1 MFGLAAG
8 IYQSY
13 FTDPQINILLIGVEG
28 TGKTCLLERMK
39 VTQTRKSGGRL
50 RVIACPTPRKYS
62 AVHMAQEEVRVEP
75 QMRQESNSSLEDVNL
90 SEIRLSERSDAA
102 PHQDYNLK
110 PGARMLPL
118 EKVRPTI
125 GMNLAKINLCGA
137 MCHVWDL
144 GGKMRELWER
154 YYADADAVIF
164 CLTSSDNATLEEVRS
179 MINDDVPFLVFWH
192 DMGGDILQPQPTL
205 DQLLP
210 HYHNNMM
217 ELFSGSAKTGQGVR
231 EALEWLIPL
240 AKKQQQLRQGRYE

>member
-13 FTDPQINILLIGVEG
+13 FTDPQMNILLIGEEG
-28 TGKTCLLERMK
+28 TGKTCLLERIK
-39 VTQTRKSGGRL
+39 VTQTRKNATRL
-50 RVIACPTPRKYS
+50 KIMACPAPRKYS
-62 AVHMAQEEVRVEP
+62 AAHMLQEEEVQLAP
-75 QMRQESNSSLEDVNL
+75 HTRQESNSSLEDVNL
-90 SEIRLSERSDAA
+90 SEISFSERMSET
-102 PHQDYNLK
+102 PQQEYNLK

-118 EKVRPTI
+118 DKVRPTI
-125 GMNLAKINLCGA
+125 GMNLAKVNLCGA

-164 CLTSSDNATLEEVRS
+164 CLTSWDNTTLEQVRS

-192 DMGGDILQPQPTL
+192 DMGGDMLQPQPTL

-231 EALEWLIPL
+231 EALEWLILL
-240 AKKQQQLRQGRYE
+240 AKKQQQLRQGK